1 MEESVSMK
9 GTPFPASLEGRLIV
23 SCQAAPG
30 DPLHHVDTLARMA
43 ASAIRGG
50 TAGLRANGS
59 DSIAAFRQ
67 VTTLPIIGIE
77 KKRFGND
84 VSITPDFPTARAIAN
99 AGADVIAIDCTVA
112 RHPLAQPWPELIARI
127 HSELALPVLADIAT
141 EDEAL
146 AAESAGA
153 DAVATTLY
161 GFTPQ
166 TAGARSVNWELVGNL
181 AGSLRIPLI
190 VEGHISHPQEARR
203 ALDLGAFAVVVGSAI
218 TSPQSI
224 AARFAEAI
232 CQSRT
237 MQSGHPDKV

>member
-1 MEESVSMK
+1 MEESVAMT
-9 GTPFPASLEGRLIV
+9 GIPFPASLKGRLIV
-23 SCQAAPG
+23 SCQAAVG
-30 DPLHHVDTLARMA
+30 DPLHHIDTLARMA

-50 TAGLRANGS
+50 AAGLRANGS

-77 KKRFGND
+77 KKRFGDD
-84 VSITPDFPTARAIAN
+84 VSITPDFAVASAIAN
-99 AGADVIAIDCTVA
+99 AGADVIALDCTAA

-141 EDEAL
+141 QDEAL
-146 AAESAGA
+146 AAAAAGA
-153 DAVATTLY
+153 NAVATTLY

-166 TAGARSVNWELVGNL
+166 TAGARSVNWELVENL
-181 AGSLRIPLI
+181 AGTLRIPLI
-190 VEGHISHPQEARR
+190 VEGHISQPQDARR

-237 MQSGHPDKV
+237 AQAGHPDKV